1 MQFFW
6 RKKQG
11 FDFVGT
17 IFMQPGKILWFFTGF
32 SVVVNFVLSYFH
44 YSLTI
49 AWLTFFWTP
58 CWSKHSLLQFIF
70 SVLMGRYFAF
80 YWLILNITI
89 TYAAA
94 LACHLSP
101 ALSIPTPVPLSISP
115 SLSLLFFSLFVCLFV
130 HCLRDDARTVG
141 WIYVRYHFHSFVCL
155 KVLISYF
162 FLVWGVWFKKCSRA
176 VFRTI

>member
-1 MQFFW
+1 MIFFEE
-6 RKKQG
+6 KKQG

-32 SVVVNFVLSYFH
+32 SVVVNFVFSYFH

-89 TYAAA
+89 TCAAA

-101 ALSIPTPVPLSISP
+101 GLCIPPPVPLSISP
-115 SLSLLFFSLFVCLFV
+115 SLSFSFFFLFVSLFVPCLW
-130 HCLRDDARTVG
+130 DDV
-141 WIYVRYHFHSFVCL
+141 YPHSWL
-155 KVLISYF
+155 NLY
-162 FLVWGVWFKKCSRA
+162 
-176 VFRTI
+176 